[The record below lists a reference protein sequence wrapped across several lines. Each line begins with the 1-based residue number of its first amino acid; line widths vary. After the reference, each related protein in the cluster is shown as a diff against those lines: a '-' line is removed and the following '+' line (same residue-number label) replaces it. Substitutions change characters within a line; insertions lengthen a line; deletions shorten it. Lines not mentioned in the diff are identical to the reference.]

1 LFTDNLGVLQMSK
14 PVLDS
19 IFNKELFSARR
30 NRKSFILYLIAQFAV
45 QLAGIVLIMSSGSLG
60 GFGTFLTALVMA
72 GGVAIII
79 VNLAVMG
86 QRIRDIG
93 YPGAWAIVIGVT
105 LLVPLLNIL
114 SVASIIAL
122 MIVPGDT
129 AVENKF
135 GPSCI

>member
-1 LFTDNLGVLQMSK
+1 MSK

-30 NRKSFILYLIAQFAV
+30 NRKSFILYLVAQFAV

-114 SVASIIAL
+114 SVAAIIAL

>member
-1 LFTDNLGVLQMSK
+1 MSK
-14 PVLDS
+14 PVLSS

-30 NRKSFILYLIAQFAV
+30 NRKSFILYFLAQFAV
-45 QLAGIVLIMSSGSLG
+45 QIAGIVLIMSSSSLG
-60 GFGTFLTALVMA
+60 GFGTFLTMLVMA

-93 YPGAWAIVIGVT
+93 YAGYWAIVIGVT
-105 LLVPLLNIL
+105 LFVPLLNIL
-114 SVASIIAL
+114 SAAAIIAL

-135 GPSCI
+135 GPALI